1 MMRSIKGKN
10 RSNISR
16 ILFWLLVLLVIGL
29 IVIILIRPLPG
40 RRISTIPDIPDIY
53 LTYEVVNVFPH
64 DTEAFTQGLVFVDG
78 YLYESTGL
86 YGESTL
92 RKVALET
99 GEVLQQV
106 ELDDQYFAE
115 GLTYWEN
122 KLILLTWRE
131 GTGFVYYLEDFSLL
145 EQFSYES
152 EGWGLTHYENA
163 LVMSDGSENLTFL
176 NPETYQAVA
185 SIAVHFLGESIPR
198 LNELETIHGKIYA
211 NIWQTDDI
219 VRIEPDS
226 GRVTAW
232 IDMSGLLPDSLRNE
246 NTDVLNGIAY
256 DSENDR
262 LFVTG
267 KRWPKLYEIRLV
279 PKEDEK

>member
-1 MMRSIKGKN
+1 MNPTKGKN
-10 RSNISR
+10 RSKIFR
-16 ILFWLLVLLVIGL
+16 ILFWILVLLVVAL
-29 IVIILIRPLPG
+29 IVVIILRPLPD
-40 RRISTIPDIPDIY
+40 RSISTIPDIPDIF
-53 LTYEVVNVFPH
+53 LTYEVVNIFPH
-64 DTEAFTQGLVFVDG
+64 DTEAFTQGLIYVDG

-115 GLTYWEN
+115 GLTHWEN
-122 KLILLTWRE
+122 KLIQLTWRE
-131 GTGFVYYLEDFSLL
+131 GTGFVYHLEDFSIF

-152 EGWGLTHYENA
+152 EGWGLTSLENA

-176 NPETYQAVA
+176 DPENYQALA
-185 SIAVHFLGESIPR
+185 SIAVHFQDETIPR

-232 IDMSGLLPDSLRNE
+232 IDMSGLLPETLRNE
-246 NTDVLNGIAY
+246 DTDVLNGIAY
-256 DSENDR
+256 DAENDR

-279 PKEDEK
+279 PKEDE